1 MTISLSIFYTCPSYL
16 NVNQFLLILFI
27 LSCARFQ
34 YEWMKESIYFL
45 HIKPKTF
52 FFLPQ
57 IIGEQTEPP
66 SSLIVNR
73 LPILE
78 GIMADFK
85 AAWYFPTWSS
95 GPVMLFHT
103 ASRGILWHQISRF
116 FSDSSGILTYLSSY
130 INIYIIYVWRHGEN
144 LSCGEIVIF

>member
-16 NVNQFLLILFI
+16 NVNQFLLILLLCHVLDFNM
-27 LSCARFQ
+27 SGWR
-34 YEWMKESIYFL
+34 KEYTSSTSS
-45 HIKPKTF
+45 PSPT
-52 FFLPQ
+52 PPPP
-57 IIGEQTEPP
+57 IIGQQTEPP